1 MPRPSREAVLR
12 TAVLGG
18 VLLLGWRVADSLLPH
33 GVPSAILLLGL
44 MFGAGNAL
52 FAVGLVMIYRA
63 TRVINFAQGAL
74 GAFAA
79 VLAFELMAVKGWPW
93 AVAVPL
99 SVVAAV
105 SASALLEL
113 AFLRRLKDAPRTIVT
128 VATIGVAQ
136 VMTFLQLV
144 LQPLFERSSDEGVT
158 AVGARFPTPFGG
170 TVFTLSRL
178 PFNGNHILILVTV
191 PLVLGGLAAFLSRTW
206 TGMGIRSLAENA
218 ERAAMLGWPAP
229 RLSTVVWAIAGL
241 LSGLGAVLNAPVS
254 SFAVS
259 ATVGP
264 SLILHGLAAAAVGR
278 MRSIPVTLVASLVL
292 GVVEQSIYFNYS
304 RSGPMDG
311 LLLLVILVAFLA
323 QSRELGRSTW
333 NEVTSWRAVRE
344 VRPVAAELRDLPR
357 VRAARGLSGL
367 ALGGIV
373 LLAPTFLDLSHVRL
387 VSVIFVYAMV
397 GVSLVVLS
405 GWAGQISMGQWA
417 IVGVGAFAT
426 AWLTNHSHLSFVVVL
441 AFGGSCG
448 AAVCV
453 LLGLP
458 ALRIRGIFAG
468 ITTLAFAIA
477 AGSWFFTF
485 GWLEPGRL
493 VPRPRTSWFSLE
505 SETSMYYV
513 VLAALVLS
521 VLIGRNLR
529 ASRAGR
535 LLVAVRDNENNAA
548 AFGVAAIRVKLWAFA
563 VSGFIAGLAGG
574 LYALLVQRAEPAQF
588 PPITSLF
595 IFAIVVIGGLGSVA
609 GALLGALYVQGTQY
623 LLPGWAQFFATGI
636 GMLLLLMAVPGG
648 LSQLA
653 YDARDRVLNR
663 LASRQPEVLVPASL
677 AVDSAAG

>member
-1 MPRPSREAVLR
+1 VPRPRNETVLR
-12 TAVLGG
+12 TALVGG
-18 VLLLGWRVADSLLPH
+18 ALLVAWAVANAQLPH
-33 GVPSAILLLGL
+33 GVPSAIVLLGL

-52 FAVGLVMIYRA
+52 FAVGLVLVYKA

-79 VLAFELMAVKGWPW
+79 VLAFELMEVSGWPW
-93 AVAVPL
+93 GIAVPL

-105 SASALLEL
+105 AASALLEL

-128 VATIGVAQ
+128 VATIGIAQ

-144 LQPLFERSSDEGVT
+144 LQPLFEHASDHGVT
-158 AVGARFPTPFGG
+158 AIGARFPTPFGG

-178 PFNGNHILILVTV
+178 PFNGNHVLILVAV
-191 PLVLGGLAAFLSRTW
+191 PLVLLGLARFLSRTW
-206 TGMGIRSLAENA
+206 TGMGIRAVAENA
-218 ERAAMLGWPAP
+218 DRAAMLGWPAP

-241 LSGLGAVLNAPVS
+241 LSGLSAVLTAPVS

-259 ATVGP
+259 ASVGP
-264 SLILHGLAAAAVGR
+264 SLILHGLAAAAIGR
-278 MRSIPVTLVASLVL
+278 MRSIPVTLGASLAL
-292 GVVEQSIYFNYS
+292 GVVEQVIYFNYS

-333 NEVTSWRAVRE
+333 QDVSSWRAVRE
-344 VRPVAAELRDLPR
+344 IRPVPVELRHLPR
-357 VRAARGLSGL
+357 VRAARGLGGV
-367 ALGGIV
+367 ALGGAA
-373 LLAPTFLDLSHVRL
+373 LLAPTYLDLSGVRL
-387 VSVIFVYAMV
+387 LSVVFVYAMV
-397 GVSLVVLS
+397 GVSLVVLT

-417 IVGVGAFAT
+417 IVGVGAYAS
-426 AWLTNHSHLSFVVVL
+426 AWLTNHSHLSFIVVL
-441 AFGGSCG
+441 AFGG
-448 AAVCV
+448 AAGSVVCV

-485 GWLEPGRL
+485 GWLEPSRL

-505 SETSMYYV
+505 SESRFYYV
-513 VLAALVLS
+513 VLAALLLS
-521 VLIGRNLR
+521 ILIGRNLR

-548 AFGVAAIRVKLWAFA
+548 AFGVAGVRVKLWAFT

-574 LYALLVQRAEPAQF
+574 VYALLIQRVEPASF

-595 IFAIVVIGGLGSVA
+595 IFAIVVIGGLGSVT
-609 GALLGALYVQGTQY
+609 GAVLGAFYVQGTQY
-623 LLPGWAQFFATGI
+623 FLPGWAQFLATGV
-636 GMLLLLMAVPGG
+636 GMLLLLMMVPGG
-648 LSQLA
+648 LSQIA
-653 YDARDRVLNR
+653 FDARDRALRRIAEPRER
-663 LASRQPEVLVPASL
+663 LTL